1 MTSIDQVEDGDEKEE
16 VSLMAKV
23 DHELTNLPS
32 VKSGS
37 QNKVM
42 PAFVSEPQLDISKNR
57 DNWIEFKLKVAD
69 LKDSETYLKFSDN
82 FNPNGYFSKDNQ
94 YKLIRPAKVPP
105 PGEMYDTNGNLVEI
119 VEPVEGS
126 H

>member
-1 MTSIDQVEDGDEKEE
+1 MTSIDQVEDGDEKKE

-42 PAFVSEPQLDISKNR
+42 PAFVSEP
-57 DNWIEFKLKVAD
+57 
-69 LKDSETYLKFSDN
+69 
-82 FNPNGYFSKDNQ
+82 
-94 YKLIRPAKVPP
+94 
-105 PGEMYDTNGNLVEI
+105 
-119 VEPVEGS
+119 
-126 H
+126 